1 MHFLDLKKI
10 NSLHHDE
17 IMDKVSEVVASGW
30 YIQGQPLHDFEVA
43 YSQFIGT
50 SYTIGVGNG
59 LDAIDIIF
67 RSYIELGKMNAGD
80 EVIIPANTFIAS
92 VLAVISAGLKPVFV
106 DTDPSTLLMDES
118 RIEEMISEK
127 TKALMI
133 VHLYGKCA
141 YSDKIKNICENH
153 GLLLVEDNAQAH
165 GCRYG
170 NKRTGSLGNAA
181 AHSFYPSKNLG
192 AMGDAGA
199 ITTDDIALASVAR
212 KISNYGFQ
220 RKYHAPVV
228 GRNSRMDNI
237 QAAILNVKL
246 KYLDEENRKRKEV
259 ARKYDEGIKNPFIIL
274 PENLFDN
281 DNVYHLYP
289 ILTKFRNQLQ
299 DYLKDMGIETIIHY
313 PVPPHKQTCFPQYNH
328 ISLPM
333 TERMADMELSIPISQ
348 VMTDKEVQT
357 VIDALNSFTKP

>member
-1 MHFLDLKKI
+1 
-10 NSLHHDE
+10 
-17 IMDKVSEVVASGW
+17 
-30 YIQGQPLHDFEVA
+30 
-43 YSQFIGT
+43 
-50 SYTIGVGNG
+50 
-59 LDAIDIIF
+59 
-67 RSYIELGKMNAGD
+67 
-80 EVIIPANTFIAS
+80 
-92 VLAVISAGLKPVFV
+92 
-106 DTDPSTLLMDES
+106 
-118 RIEEMISEK
+118 
-127 TKALMI
+127 
-133 VHLYGKCA
+133 
-141 YSDKIKNICENH
+141 
-153 GLLLVEDNAQAH
+153 
-165 GCRYG
+165 
-170 NKRTGSLGNAA
+170 
-181 AHSFYPSKNLG
+181 
-192 AMGDAGA
+192 
-199 ITTDDIALASVAR
+199 
-212 KISNYGFQ
+212 
-220 RKYHAPVV
+220 
-228 GRNSRMDNI
+228 MDNI